1 MWYETPFIIWTN
13 YSMPSGNMGR
23 LGAVYLSSE
32 VLWRANLE
40 MTPYNRFLL
49 AMREELPVV
58 HPLGCYDREGT
69 YYYWAKAESE
79 RCPYQDTVLDYEALV
94 YNHSLDRKKV
104 KELFV
109 IDSENSI
116 SQ

>member
-1 MWYETPFIIWTN
+1 MWYETPFIIWTDTAC
-13 YSMPSGNMGR
+13 PPGIWGR

-40 MTPYNRFLL
+40 MTPYNRFRLS
-49 AMREELPVV
+49 MREELPVV
-58 HPLGCYDREGT
+58 HPLGCYDREEPITTGQGRVGALSLSGHGT
-69 YYYWAKAESE
+69 
-79 RCPYQDTVLDYEALV
+79 DYEALV
-94 YNHSLDRKKV
+94 YNHSLDRKKF

>member
-1 MWYETPFIIWTN
+1 MKNT
-13 YSMPSGNMGR
+13 
-23 LGAVYLSSE
+23 GAVLAAAGLSS
-32 VLWRANLE
+32 R
-40 MTPYNRFLL
+40 MGDFKPLL

-94 YNHSLDRKKV
+94 YNHSLDRKKL

-109 IDSENSI
+109 IAPENST

>member
-1 MWYETPFIIWTN
+1 M
-13 YSMPSGNMGR
+13 
-23 LGAVYLSSE
+23 
-32 VLWRANLE
+32 
-40 MTPYNRFLL
+40 
-49 AMREELPVV
+49 V
-58 HPLGCYDREGT
+58 HPLGCDDREGT
-69 YYYWAKAESE
+69 YSYWAKAESE

-94 YNHSLDRKKV
+94 YNHSLDRKKF

>member
-1 MWYETPFIIWTN
+1 
-13 YSMPSGNMGR
+13 MPSGNMGR

-58 HPLGCYDREGT
+58 HPLGCYDRGGNLLLLGQGRVGALSLSGHGT
-69 YYYWAKAESE
+69 G
-79 RCPYQDTVLDYEALV
+79 L
-94 YNHSLDRKKV
+94 
-104 KELFV
+104 
-109 IDSENSI
+109 
-116 SQ
+116 